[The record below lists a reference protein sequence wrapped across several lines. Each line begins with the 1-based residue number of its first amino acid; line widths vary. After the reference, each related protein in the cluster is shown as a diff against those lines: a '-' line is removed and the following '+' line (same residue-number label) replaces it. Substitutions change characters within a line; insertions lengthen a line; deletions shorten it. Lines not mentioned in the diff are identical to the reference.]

1 MEELKRSNEYS
12 SYDLIKLASQAQR
25 EGRNVEALN
34 LMKEVIQQ
42 GTDTGEA
49 LDRGVFTKI
58 IPYFQKA
65 GLYLEMEP
73 YCHEHLFLHWNRSIS
88 RSLGHQPVDI
98 QKAYFFLGVSKV
110 CSKMALAAKR
120 EKQVT
125 DEQNF
130 LKEAKH
136 HNSLYTQ
143 HKSIGEQEQLE
154 IEIKEL
160 IELFGEDRTK
170 WPPVFQCRLG
180 IECTSSDL
188 S

>member
-1 MEELKRSNEYS
+1 MAELERSNEYS

-25 EGRNVEALN
+25 EGQSVEALN
-34 LMKEVIQQ
+34 IMKEVIQQ
-42 GTDTGEA
+42 GTDKGEA

-73 YCHEHLFLHWNRSIS
+73 YCREHLFLHWNRSIS

-98 QKAYFFLGVSKV
+98 QKAYFFLGVSQV
-110 CSKMALAAKR
+110 YSKMALAAKR
-120 EKQVT
+120 EKQNT
-125 DEQNF
+125 DEKTF

-136 HNSLYTQ
+136 YNTLFAQ
-143 HKSIGEQEQLE
+143 HLANGEQEQLE

-160 IELFGEDRTK
+160 IEIFGEDRTK
-170 WPPVFQCRLG
+170 WPSVFQRKFG
-180 IECTSSDL
+180 INKE
-188 S
+188 